1 MPVNL
6 LICSQNFHVM
16 REYNILFY
24 SILFHFTLFHTAE
37 YDRQFQGL
45 MSGLGLKFDSE
56 VHI

>member
-1 MPVNL
+1 MNL
-6 LICSQNFHVM
+6 LICSQNFHMM